1 MATVTNQPGQLNFG
15 NPGDTIQF
23 EGTHTLSNAIFPGD
37 RNYTGS
43 GRITGGNQWTV
54 IFKNAANVRI
64 TGLLFDNANLLL
76 EQCRNF
82 HISTPFRNMVGRGEE
97 KSHAIRCVQLRD
109 STIIGD
115 FKDMLKAD
123 TCIEGWD
130 ALRCTFSNGKF
141 VNVHEGIHFTW
152 FSPSQLWDCYFDK
165 NIIDG
170 IRRHGI
176 ELQRF
181 ARKISVKRNH
191 ISRRLANGIGLSI
204 ATGGD
209 GGYEGT
215 QDIEVDDNV
224 VDNTGFPM
232 PDPSQCMGIELMG
245 RAKCRNNF
253 IVNGGQGIAIT
264 YNPPNTEVT
273 GNRFKG
279 MPKNWCIVADPPRDK
294 YITPIGLE
302 TNDYD
307 YDGAIPTAEQTT
319 GGTVPPIP
327 PTPEPDVPV
336 ILTPTDGKL
345 EIGKQYECTGSG
357 TAPLNWGIDRLGDG
371 LADFASGTGAS
382 FKFTVPAD
390 SLETQQIEIKLR
402 DFTGASTSKKYP
414 LVKPTAPT
422 PSADDPVVGVD
433 SVVRYKSGKTQV
445 FKQTPVA

>member
-1 MATVTNQPGQLNFG
+1 MAIVTNQPGQLNFG
-15 NPGDTIQF
+15 NPGDTVAF

-37 RNYTGS
+37 RNYAGS

-82 HISTPFRNMVGRGEE
+82 HINTPFRNMVGRGEE

-109 STIIGD
+109 STIVGD

-141 VNVHEGIHFTW
+141 VNVHEAIHFTW
-152 FSPSQLWDCYFDK
+152 FSPSQLWDCYFDR

-181 ARKISVKRNH
+181 LRKGSIKNNH
-191 ISRRLANGIGLSI
+191 VSRRLANGIGLSI

-209 GGYEGT
+209 GSYEGT

-224 VDNTGFPM
+224 IDNTGFPM

-245 RAKCRNNF
+245 RAKARNNF

-264 YNPPNTEVT
+264 YNPPGTEVT

-279 MPKNWCIVADPPRDK
+279 MPKNWCIVADPPREK
-294 YITPIGLE
+294 YITPVGLE
-302 TNDYD
+302 TNDYN
-307 YDGAIPTAEQTT
+307 YTGPIPTAEQTT

-327 PTPEPDVPV
+327 PTPEPMPV
-336 ILTPTDGKL
+336 ITAPTDAALTAGK
-345 EIGKQYECTGSG
+345 EYIATGTGKGLLYWR
-357 TAPLNWGIDRLGDG
+357 ADRIGDG
-371 LADFASGTGAS
+371 LGDFAQGSGAS
-382 FKFTVPAD
+382 FKFTVPANAMTAQTIELFLKD
-390 SLETQQIEIKLR
+390 ETGVE
-402 DFTGASTSKKYP
+402 
-414 LVKPTAPT
+414 VKRPYAIALSQPV
-422 PSADDPVVGVD
+422 PADDPVVGVD